1 MSIALQGEKLPVSY
15 LSLSQIESLTTISHP
30 LNPPWCHSNLPRLLL
45 VAVVDAALVDFPYKV
60 LLEKHFTFF
69 TRMHKGKN
77 SRLSL
82 FIFLFSR
89 ECPFYVGQNSR
100 LLSLYH

>member
-45 VAVVDAALVDFPYKV
+45 VAVVDAALVDFP
-60 LLEKHFTFF
+60 
-69 TRMHKGKN
+69 
-77 SRLSL
+77 
-82 FIFLFSR
+82 
-89 ECPFYVGQNSR
+89 
-100 LLSLYH
+100 